1 MTAANHPMMELT
13 AYLIGRPSHRP
24 NDLLRILVVLSLIEE
39 AEVDRSKLT
48 SNETETRYKT

>member
-13 AYLIGRPSHRP
+13 AYLIGRTSHRP